1 MLQAFNKSHTVPTR
15 FHAISIIHAP
25 FIIPRYPITSIKS
38 EIKYSPKMILVKL
51 QLVLRISDIKITKMV
66 SEWGEARPSEHVYS
80 TVGDFTYRIYL
91 IKCPGVY
98 FLAASVE
105 GAFKRDG
112 RLFETGVYCFV
123 YFKLLLISSYYALF
137 GCCHSSQLQS

>member
-1 MLQAFNKSHTVPTR
+1 MHLLLFPGIQ
-15 FHAISIIHAP
+15 
-25 FIIPRYPITSIKS
+25 ITSIKS

-112 RLFETGVYCFV
+112 AYLKRAFIVLSTLNSCSSAVIMLFLAAAT
-123 YFKLLLISSYYALF
+123 ALSF
-137 GCCHSSQLQS
+137 NLKS